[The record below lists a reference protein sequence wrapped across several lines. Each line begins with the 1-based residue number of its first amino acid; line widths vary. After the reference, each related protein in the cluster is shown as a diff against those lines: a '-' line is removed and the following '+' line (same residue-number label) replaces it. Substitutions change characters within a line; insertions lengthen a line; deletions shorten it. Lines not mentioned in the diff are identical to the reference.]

1 MRLAEALVQ
10 RADHQKKIA
19 QLKERLERVV
29 KVQEG
34 EQPAEDPQLLMT
46 ELENTIRSLSVLVK
60 RINKTNAQTEFTAGI
75 TIADALAERDGIM
88 QERAAFNEVLEN
100 ASIRQDRYS
109 RSEVKY
115 ERTVNIVDIQNK
127 VDRLSKSY
135 RELDFKIQEK
145 NWTIDLIEQ

>member
-1 MRLAEALVQ
+1 MRLAEALVL
-10 RADHQKKIA
+10 RADQQKKIA
-19 QLKERLERVV
+19 QLKQRLERVV

-34 EQPAEDPQLLMT
+34 ETPAEDPQLLMI
-46 ELENTIRSLSVLVK
+46 ELENTIRHLTVLVK
-60 RINKTNAQTEFTAGI
+60 KINKTNAETDFTAGV

-88 QERAAFNEVLEN
+88 QERAAFNEILNN

-115 ERTVNIVDIQNK
+115 ERTVNIADIQSK
-127 VDRLSKSY
+127 VDLLSKSY